1 MAIILPTS
9 NLFFPQTWT
18 LQEKF
23 DLESLPEVSED
34 QKKRADR
41 LNNESM
47 PVIGKSN
54 RYYGPIKLEKIF
66 AKLKEISP
74 DLEISGKT
82 AYYIGGKELSLQTA
96 KKLKLASLPYSQ
108 EIVRDVDIRV
118 FVNKL
123 DQYYPFID
131 FLHSLFPRIDKSVI
145 INDLLLASHTDKES
159 ISFTFGDKNTLSCDI
174 LFVLNPSRLHLF
186 YRDAFRYSIKDNKF
200 VSDLKNPLQALSDYY
215 LNVVQT
221 DNPEAINKKGWP
233 KLLVAKAKGAHI
245 PDASLEAVL
254 FENVINSEKRKAL
267 VPEVI
272 DLLTKAGK
280 KASISF
286 EDLLYEASSV
296 LEKKLSPEDFRA
308 VYSKATG
315 KAARAVA
322 ANIPFH
328 VIHSYLQLIG
338 QKKGDPDL
346 DSLFKTPF
354 KRELDKIFDQTPIEE
369 KLAPALFQQAN
380 PRAAWNG
387 IKSNAIA
394 QSFFQL
400 MLDNDPV
407 LANEAMVEFSLPYK
421 KLVFQALLKK
431 GHISE
436 ADSLYDEI
444 NDNAFLEVLTL
455 NILKQDPS
463 KRNFESYLRRSNGVI
478 SQAIAEAAIQTLP
491 LPDLIDLSPSILPI
505 NPEKLIERL
514 GPYLEN
520 LRIETLLTCTEEI
533 KNEGIKRLVK
543 KQIENPV
550 PKEWRKFIEYTAD
563 EQIEPWF
570 KAIIEKVSINEARLF
585 CLHPRVSRHH
595 RHADMV
601 KAVAKE
607 ATLVQKSLYW
617 DILDLCLTYNP
628 KEAVRLIILS
638 HGNTSGLPKTVLKK
652 ISDRRD
658 GLLIAA
664 DNAFT
669 LAECLNDLNIEP
681 TSLAEKVVSLQFDS
695 LSLLKGGWLG
705 KEPFDLQTSRYFVE
719 HTKFE
724 AFYPLVSSQ
733 LHPLSP
739 IQECICKLI
748 EEKRYAFA
756 ASLTTNAFGLTILT
770 KLRGLQIKE
779 RIDLLKKHGN
789 ETEWLIYLDEPNK
802 KPEELYSYLLAGS
815 FSCKIK
821 NICLCKSSS
830 AWEYFLC
837 HPDDY
842 RSSETNQ
849 AFQILFKRGLEANK
863 SYALLQKLKE
873 KLGPVE
879 PSLETAWEARQ
890 FIEEPYNLGMAL
902 KQTPTPQIV
911 DLLIAKIYKACPP
924 KEDYTRLEVW
934 LKDASNEHVLEIQLY
949 FDPAKTMRDIL
960 LIKPNMRV
968 FERLFNRLIEMKEF
982 KHLKHVYTQ
991 FNREFRDKHRRAF
1004 LMNAIHDQDSQE
1016 FAVSE
1021 FHNMP
1026 PNDREFELDFIT
1038 NLFGKNS
1045 PLDSSDWDHFY
1056 SIWVKISAA
1065 VTEHS
1070 KARCALIPTS
1080 KFDWENEEEL
1090 LKGLV
1095 SLENQRPI
1103 RKLVQQDL
1111 KAKRHEA
1118 AHVCKTALIG
1128 VIKTQER
1135 KFKQESA
1142 QDEIFTQLMKLV
1154 PYHNIMTGDLDD
1166 AIFDFASS
1174 VPPAL
1179 ESVQHKERCKKLISC
1194 MRDSSY
1200 HIHYP
1205 ASIITLCTLIEGT
1218 SSSGIELNKITEKL
1232 LKMSQQGLHNP
1243 KSIDVNEFTAS
1254 EIEFNLHVSAIFKAH
1269 KKLVEYDTFHTHI
1282 RAWLIIS
1289 NIQISLIKLNKI
1301 DWILKFYQIAL
1312 SKLPKYAFCEM
1323 RENFYL
1329 IALIKGLIADLL
1341 RIGEQFKDYP
1351 ISYRLL
1357 PEYID
1362 TLFKTL
1368 EVCPEQTKQSFI
1380 ADIMSLT
1387 LQYSNVNIKLIF
1399 DRLIDYVE
1407 KIIEL
1412 TFKHAAIMQIEMFT
1426 QGISEPLTEYV
1437 KAPNINEMEKERLIN
1452 CMRKLKNALK
1462 AQSCFLSLQNLMLQ
1476 WSFHEKTLNI
1486 IKPQV

>member
-9 NLFFPQTWT
+9 NLFLPQTWT

-23 DLESLPEVSED
+23 ESEALPEVSEE
-34 QKKRADR
+34 QKKRADK
-41 LNNESM
+41 LNDESM

-54 RYYGPIKLEKIF
+54 RYFGPIKLEKIF
-66 AKLKEISP
+66 TKLKQISP

-82 AYYIGGKELSLQTA
+82 AFYIGGKELSLQAA

-108 EIVRDVDIRV
+108 EVVRDIDIRV

-123 DQYYPFID
+123 DQYYAFID

-159 ISFTFGDKNTLSCDI
+159 ISFTFGDKNTVSCDI

-215 LNVVQT
+215 HNVVQT
-221 DNPEAINKKGWP
+221 DNPKGINKKGWP
-233 KLLVAKAKGAHI
+233 KLLVAKAKGAQI
-245 PDASLEAVL
+245 PDASLEAAL
-254 FENVINSEKRKAL
+254 FENVVHSEKRKAL
-267 VPEVI
+267 VPEII
-272 DLLTKAGK
+272 DLLSKAGK

-315 KAARAVA
+315 NAARAVA
-322 ANIPFH
+322 ANIPFP

-338 QKKGDPDL
+338 QKAGNPDL
-346 DSLFKTPF
+346 DSLFKTTF
-354 KRELDKIFDQTPIEE
+354 KKELDKIFDQTPMEE
-369 KLAPALFQQAN
+369 KLAPLLFQQAN

-387 IKSNAIA
+387 IKSKSIA
-394 QSFFQL
+394 EKFFHL
-400 MLDNDPV
+400 LLDNDPV
-407 LANEAMVEFSLPYK
+407 LAKEAVVEFSLPYK
-421 KLVFQALLKK
+421 ALAFQALLKK
-431 GHISE
+431 GYINE

-444 NDNAFLEVLTL
+444 NEEAFLEELTL
-455 NILKQDPS
+455 NLLMQDPS
-463 KRNFESYLRRSNGVI
+463 KKIFDCYLRRSNGFV
-478 SQAIAEAAIQTLP
+478 SQAIAEAVIQSLP
-491 LPDLIDLSPSILPI
+491 LPDLIDLSATLLPI
-505 NPEKLIERL
+505 NPDKLIERL
-514 GPYLEN
+514 GPFLEN
-520 LRIETLLTCTEEI
+520 LKIDTLLSYTEEI

-543 KQIENPV
+543 KQIENPI
-550 PKEWRKFIEYTAD
+550 PKEWRKLIEYTAD
-563 EQIEPWF
+563 EDIEPWF
-570 KAIIEKVSINEARLF
+570 RAIIEKVSVNEARLF
-585 CLHPRVSRHH
+585 CLHPRVSRHSGQTE
-595 RHADMV
+595 MV

-607 ATLVQKSLYW
+607 ANLAQKSLYW
-617 DILDLCLTYNP
+617 DILDLCLTYNL
-628 KEAVRLIILS
+628 KEAARLIRLS

-652 ISDRRD
+652 IADMRD
-658 GLLIAA
+658 GLLDA
-664 DNAFT
+664 DDNVFN
-669 LAECLNDLNIEP
+669 LAECLNDLNIES
-681 TSLAEKVVSLQFDS
+681 TSLASKAVSLQFDS
-695 LSLLKGGWLG
+695 LSLLKGGWFG
-705 KEPFDLQTSRYFVE
+705 KEPFDLETSRYFVE
-719 HTKFE
+719 HPKFE
-724 AFYPLVSSQ
+724 TFYPLISSQ
-733 LHPLSP
+733 LHPSSP
-739 IQECICKLI
+739 IQACIDKLI
-748 EEKRYAFA
+748 EEKRYGFA
-756 ASLTTNAFGLTILT
+756 ASLTTNASGLSILT
-770 KLRGLQIKE
+770 KLRGLPIKE
-779 RIDLLKKHGN
+779 RIDLLKKYGD
-789 ETEWLIYLDEPNK
+789 ESEWLIYLNEPDK
-802 KPEELYSYLLAGS
+802 KTEEIYSYLLSGS

-830 AWEYFLC
+830 AWEYYLI
-837 HPDDY
+837 HPDEI
-842 RSSETNQ
+842 RSKETSQ
-849 AFQILFKRGLEANK
+849 AFQILFRRALETNK
-863 SYALLQKLKE
+863 SYSLLQRLKE

-890 FIEEPYNLGMAL
+890 FIEEPYNLEIAL
-902 KQTPTPQIV
+902 RQTPTPQV
-911 DLLIAKIYKACPP
+911 LDLLIAKIYKARPP
-924 KEDYTRLEVW
+924 KEDYARLGVW
-934 LKDASNEHVLEIQLY
+934 MNGAPKEHLLEIQLY
-949 FDPAKTMRDIL
+949 FDPAKTVQEIL
-960 LIKPNMRV
+960 LIRPNMHL
-968 FERLFNRLIEMKEF
+968 FERLFLRLIEMKEF
-982 KHLKHVYTQ
+982 KHLKQVYTQ
-991 FNREFRDKHRRAF
+991 LDNDLRDKHRRVF
-1004 LMNAIHDQDSQE
+1004 LMNAIHDQNSQE
-1016 FAVSE
+1016 YAVFE
-1021 FHNMP
+1021 FKNMP
-1026 PNDREFELDFIT
+1026 PTDREFELDFVT

-1045 PLDSSDWDHFY
+1045 PLDSSDWNHFY
-1056 SIWVKISAA
+1056 SIWVKVSAA
-1065 VTEHS
+1065 ISEHS
-1070 KARCALIPTS
+1070 KARCAIMPSS

-1090 LKGLV
+1090 VKGLI
-1095 SLENQRPI
+1095 SLENQKPI
-1103 RKLVQQDL
+1103 KKLVQQDL
-1111 KAKRHEA
+1111 KAKKAEA
-1118 AHVCKTALIG
+1118 AHACKAALIG
-1128 VIKTQER
+1128 VIKALDR
-1135 KFKQESA
+1135 KFEQELA
-1142 QDEIFTQLMKLV
+1142 QNEIFTQLMKLV
-1154 PYHNIMTGDLDD
+1154 PYHNLMTGDLDD
-1166 AIFDFASS
+1166 VIFDFASS
-1174 VPPAL
+1174 VPPSL
-1179 ESVQHKERCKKLISC
+1179 ESVKHKERCKELISC
-1194 MRDSSY
+1194 MEANSY
-1200 HIHYP
+1200 HVHYP
-1205 ASIITLCTLIEGT
+1205 SAIITLTILIEG
-1218 SSSGIELNKITEKL
+1218 SGSSGIELNKIAEKL
-1232 LKMSQQGLHNP
+1232 LEMSMQGLHNP
-1243 KSIDVNEFTAS
+1243 KSID
-1254 EIEFNLHVSAIFKAH
+1254 IKEFNALEKELNLHIAAIFKAH
-1269 KKLVEYDTFHTHI
+1269 KKLAEYDTFHTHV
-1282 RAWLIIS
+1282 RVWLIIS
-1289 NIQISLIKLNKI
+1289 NIQISLIRLNKI